1 MKTIPSALIAL
12 LAVGCAASAPQGAGE
27 AAPTPAAKP
36 RPTRPGPPPAR
47 WRQRIASPQLTE
59 QAFTELVAEEIRR
72 VLQGAKVS
80 VEGALKLRMSAPR
93 TAQLGLYNVWQSC
106 RDTPRYREAAV
117 RHYLDAIQHHLANI
131 DEAGGAPDRTRVVP
145 LIKDASYLADIKVR
159 TAGRFKPLAE
169 HLAGDIWIVYALD
182 QPKGMKILTADQAKP
197 LARTPAELRGLA
209 VTNLRR
215 ILKGV
220 QSRGDGTV
228 IMLTAGGSY
237 EASLLLLDELWS
249 KQARVVDGDVVASV
263 PNRDVL
269 LFTGSR
275 SAAGIAKICEMMAR
289 AGERQYAI
297 SRTLLVR
304 RAGRWQVLRTCAA
317 QAQ

>member
-1 MKTIPSALIAL
+1 
-12 LAVGCAASAPQGAGE
+12 
-27 AAPTPAAKP
+27 
-36 RPTRPGPPPAR
+36 
-47 WRQRIASPQLTE
+47 
-59 QAFTELVAEEIRR
+59 
-72 VLQGAKVS
+72 
-80 VEGALKLRMSAPR
+80 
-93 TAQLGLYNVWQSC
+93 
-106 RDTPRYREAAV
+106 
-117 RHYLDAIQHHLANI
+117 
-131 DEAGGAPDRTRVVP
+131 
-145 LIKDASYLADIKVR
+145 
-159 TAGRFKPLAE
+159 
-169 HLAGDIWIVYALD
+169 
-182 QPKGMKILTADQAKP
+182 MKILTADQAKP